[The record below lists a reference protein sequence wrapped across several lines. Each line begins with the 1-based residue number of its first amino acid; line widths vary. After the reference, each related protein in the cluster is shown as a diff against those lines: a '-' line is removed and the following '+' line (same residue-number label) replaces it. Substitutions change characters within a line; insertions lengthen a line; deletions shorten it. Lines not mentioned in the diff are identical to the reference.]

1 MGPETHSAPV
11 RRPAAH
17 QTAAVAAASAA
28 VFVVV
33 AAAAAAADKSCC
45 HSFSDCLFEKSRVTM
60 ENKLS
65 FHTQILVTWCS
76 HSE

>member
-1 MGPETHSAPV
+1 MTHSAPV

-28 VFVVV
+28 VFVV
-33 AAAAAAADKSCC
+33 AATADKSCC
-45 HSFSDCLFEKSRVTM
+45 HSFSECLLEKSRVTL

-65 FHTQILVTWCS
+65 FHTQIMAT
-76 HSE
+76 

>member
-1 MGPETHSAPV
+1 MGAETHSASV
-11 RRPAAH
+11 GRPAAH

-28 VFVVV
+28 VFVV
-33 AAAAAAADKSCC
+33 AAAAATADKSCC
-45 HSFSDCLFEKSRVTM
+45 HSFSDCLFENSRVTL